1 MPINYVLV
9 FVICLYNVF
18 HLFVA
23 KRAYFGGGGV
33 ITGSSALFLNH
44 AADAVSR
51 SSRQFIPEIRVAS
64 THWIGGRMGH
74 RFVWILEKRKSIP
87 FARKQTIR
95 QLPSP
100 QATGH
105 PTVDIATVSYPAR
118 SLLTIRLL
126 TLQLS
131 VIQPAAYWPSDC
143 WHCNCQLSS
152 PQPTDHSTVAIATMF
167 QPLMWFTP
175 TAHARCLPSVKLQYR
190 RNSEFSASICY
201 NK

>member
-1 MPINYVLV
+1 
-9 FVICLYNVF
+9 
-18 HLFVA
+18 
-23 KRAYFGGGGV
+23 
-33 ITGSSALFLNH
+33 
-44 AADAVSR
+44 
-51 SSRQFIPEIRVAS
+51 
-64 THWIGGRMGH
+64 MGH

-131 VIQPAAYWPSDC
+131 VIQPAAY
-143 WHCNCQLSS
+143 
-152 PQPTDHSTVAIATMF
+152 
-167 QPLMWFTP
+167 
-175 TAHARCLPSVKLQYR
+175 
-190 RNSEFSASICY
+190 
-201 NK
+201 